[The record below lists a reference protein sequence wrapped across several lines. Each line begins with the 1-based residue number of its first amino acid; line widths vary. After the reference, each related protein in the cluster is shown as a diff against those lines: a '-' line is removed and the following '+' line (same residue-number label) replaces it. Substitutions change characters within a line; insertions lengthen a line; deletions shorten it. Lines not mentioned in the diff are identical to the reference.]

1 MKLFFDTKL
10 ITLTLVVFAL
20 ILVVVFFIGVE
31 LGRLSSGLESGDML
45 SEQRR
50 QANQIVD
57 DATYGGN
64 RPNLPVVESVKDQ

>member
-31 LGRLSSGLESGDML
+31 LGRLSSGLGSGDML
-45 SEQRR
+45 LEQRQ
-50 QANQIVD
+50 QAKQIVD
-57 DATYGGN
+57 EAMSGGN
-64 RPNLPVVESVKDQ
+64 RPDLPVGESVKDQ